1 MKRMLINATQ
11 REEIRVAL
19 VDGQK
24 LYDLDIETPG
34 KEQKK
39 ANIYKA
45 VVTRIEPSLD
55 AAFVNY
61 GSERHGFLPM
71 KEISRE
77 YFADDV
83 TFTGQRINIKDAI
96 KEGQEL
102 IIQVEKEERGSK
114 GAALTTFISLPG
126 RHLVL
131 MPNNP
136 RAGGVSRRIE
146 GDSRSEARE
155 ILSTLDIPESMGV
168 ILRTAGIGKSSE
180 ELQWD
185 LDYLLQLWDSI
196 QRAAAAGPAPYLI
209 YQESNIIIRA
219 VRDYLRADINE
230 IVIDDPDM
238 YARTKE
244 FMRQVMPRQA
254 DLVKYYDET
263 IPLFSRYQIE
273 TQIETAFMREVRL
286 PSGGAIV
293 LDHTEALVSIDV
305 NSSRSTKG
313 ADIEETALMTNLEA
327 AEEIARQLRLRD
339 MGGLLVVDFI
349 DMTPAR
355 NRREVETKLRDVLKE
370 DRARV
375 QVGRISKF
383 GLLEMSRQRL
393 RGSLG
398 ESSLDLCPRCSGQG
412 SIRGVESLSL
422 AILRILREEAMKE
435 KTSQLV
441 AQVPVTVATYLL
453 NEKRSDL
460 EKVESEHSVKI
471 ILVPNPELE
480 TPHYTIER
488 LRRGTELGKNQ
499 RSYELVT
506 SHADKERQNMLAQIS
521 DNEKEIPAIRDFTPA
536 TTRPVADE
544 EKSEQKG
551 FIRKLFGQI
560 FGQNE
565 SVEPPKPSTPS
576 ANKRTN
582 SRPPQNKNRNA
593 ESTGNAPKRTRT
605 KNRSN
610 NNKKPKNPQHQA
622 NRSQGKEDR
631 SNQERSSRSNAPKR
645 RHPQRNHRRRN
656 NDGAEAKNTKNSSAT
671 ESGNNTQQEQ
681 QQPDFKNESDNNSSI
696 AKSGTHE

>member
-77 YFADDV
+77 YFGDDV

-155 ILSTLDIPESMGV
+155 ILSTLDIPDGMGV

-185 LDYLLQLWDSI
+185 LDYLLQLWESV

-273 TQIETAFMREVRL
+273 SQIETAFMREVRL

-293 LDHTEALVSIDV
+293 IDHTEALVSIDV

-313 ADIEETALMTNLEA
+313 SDIEETALMTNLEA

-355 NRREVETKLRDVLKE
+355 NRKDVENKLRDVLKE

-398 ESSLDLCPRCSGQG
+398 ESSLTLCPRCSGQG

-435 KTSQLV
+435 NTSQLV

-453 NEKRSDL
+453 NEKRNDL
-460 EKVESEHSVKI
+460 DKVESEHSVKL

-488 LRRGTELGKNQ
+488 LRRDSEIGKNQ

-506 SHADKERQNMLAQIS
+506 SHEDKERQHMLAQIS

-536 TTRPVADE
+536 TSRPVSNED
-544 EKSEQKG
+544 KSEQKG

-565 SVEPPKPSTPS
+565 VIEPAKPSKPS
-576 ANKRTN
+576 PQQEPKSDSRERSEKGGTSAGSTAKR
-582 SRPPQNKNRNA
+582 SR
-593 ESTGNAPKRTRT
+593 S

-610 NNKKPKNPQHQA
+610 TSKKARNPQHQG
-622 NRSQGKEDR
+622 NRAQGRDERGSQEK
-631 SNQERSSRSNAPKR
+631 SSRPNAPKR
-645 RHPQRNHRRRN
+645 RRPPRNHRRRN
-656 NDGAEAKNTKNSSAT
+656 NENAETKNAKNDT
-671 ESGNNTQQEQ
+671 ESQLSNNQQRPPQQPEFQNEPENNT
-681 QQPDFKNESDNNSSI
+681 SI
-696 AKSGTHE
+696 AQPGTEK